1 MSKLKVGD
9 LVWVSDTVSDIPDQS
24 YAAGCI
30 MTQMDGQNEVMV
42 SEEAWMPD
50 VPNLAAVARV
60 IAAHGE
66 ALKWAVEFVVSE
78 MDRKDFLVKMADE
91 ETKQV
96 MRLFR
101 AALNGNGE

>member
-1 MSKLKVGD
+1 MSELKVGD

-60 IAAHGE
+60 IAAHPGIGE
-66 ALKWAVEFVVSE
+66 AVRIAAHNLLVE
-78 MDRKDFLVKMADE
+78 RHKDHID
-91 ETKQV
+91 Q
-96 MRLFR
+96 LFALA
-101 AALNGNGE
+101 AALNGATE

>member
-1 MSKLKVGD
+1 MTELKVGD

-60 IAAHGE
+60 IAAHGS
-66 ALKWAVEFVVSE
+66 AVTAAVEMAYVDSVE
-78 MDRKDFLVKMADE
+78 RGDRKELSDALRA
-91 ETKQV
+91 
-96 MRLFR
+96 LA